1 LTEKLAVLEKNSQE
15 TTKIRQDN
23 VILTRKYKDLKSE
36 CEEYKKELNGIQ
48 EEFSVRL
55 DKEEQ
60 KFIQIKK
67 ERDALK
73 YKLSDNSEKLKYE
86 KELKDKEK
94 EYNELLEEGN
104 KLSKKILQM
113 EELSKKIRT
122 KLTESDQK
130 VSELTTS
137 NSNLTNQLKEKQIQ
151 IEHHIST
158 EKQQS
163 VLIQDAS
170 AVQIEF
176 ENLKKENTKL
186 KLEGERL
193 KNENIE
199 LNSKMMNI
207 QTQYSSEEKEKYQNS
222 IKKFETEKE
231 EYEKVIQTL
240 EKLIISNKKE
250 YESKMNDLRIE
261 IEQFISKYAQSESKN
276 EELVTQVPTFT
287 KPLLEQI
294 SILES
299 ASIAKENNWKQE
311 KVNLENQLKI
321 SENNL
326 KLITRDRNKYETSF
340 MDAKK
345 SIILKDELIGNL
357 NEKVEIFGKEN
368 EKLKSE
374 LSDKSTLYFNTL
386 EKYNNLNQEFDE
398 LSKKFEKLQEE
409 RNTLQSKLLNKLEQ
423 PTSPVYE
430 LPPSP
435 KYNKNEVKN
444 GNIYQLEEKVRQFQS
459 QIQSLLKQNSE
470 LEQVKIQLSEELIN
484 CNTKYMKIE
493 NELKQFSQE
502 RQDYQTLKKRHTAA
516 LEIIGEKEETIS
528 EMQQEFNEVK
538 DMFRRQI
545 DQLLKK

>member
-1 LTEKLAVLEKNSQE
+1 
-15 TTKIRQDN
+15 
-23 VILTRKYKDLKSE
+23 
-36 CEEYKKELNGIQ
+36 
-48 EEFSVRL
+48 
-55 DKEEQ
+55 
-60 KFIQIKK
+60 
-67 ERDALK
+67 
-73 YKLSDNSEKLKYE
+73 
-86 KELKDKEK
+86 
-94 EYNELLEEGN
+94 
-104 KLSKKILQM
+104 
-113 EELSKKIRT
+113 
-122 KLTESDQK
+122 
-130 VSELTTS
+130 
-137 NSNLTNQLKEKQIQ
+137 
-151 IEHHIST
+151 
-158 EKQQS
+158 
-163 VLIQDAS
+163 
-170 AVQIEF
+170 
-176 ENLKKENTKL
+176 
-186 KLEGERL
+186 
-193 KNENIE
+193 
-199 LNSKMMNI
+199 MNI

-345 SIILKDELIGNL
+345 SIILKDELIGIL

-409 RNTLQSKLLNKLEQ
+409 RNTL
-423 PTSPVYE
+423 
-430 LPPSP
+430 
-435 KYNKNEVKN
+435 
-444 GNIYQLEEKVRQFQS
+444 
-459 QIQSLLKQNSE
+459 
-470 LEQVKIQLSEELIN
+470 
-484 CNTKYMKIE
+484 
-493 NELKQFSQE
+493 
-502 RQDYQTLKKRHTAA
+502 
-516 LEIIGEKEETIS
+516 
-528 EMQQEFNEVK
+528 
-538 DMFRRQI
+538 
-545 DQLLKK
+545 